1 MDNNFPELK
10 IIRLD
15 KLVVIE
21 HYDTQ
26 RTAPL
31 IDRLRSSGVLRN
43 PPIVSPFNDQSGRY
57 MVLDGTN
64 RTTALTKMGYPHVI
78 VQVVEPDS
86 PNLKLQ
92 TWNHV
97 LWGYPTD
104 DFNENILKISDI
116 SLKSHKG
123 NLDLEKMWQANS
135 LCLIQTSDSQS
146 VQVRIPDPEII
157 IKVRKL
163 NEIVSSYKNI
173 AKFDRTK
180 QTDIDSLSNMYDDF
194 TGLIIFPPF
203 NIDEIMDLC
212 GEGHLFPP
220 GITRFSITPRALRIN
235 YPLDDLAAD
244 RSLNEKNEQLK
255 LWVQERIARKGVR
268 FYSEATVLF
277 DE

>member
-146 VQVRIPDPEII
+146 VQVTIPDPEII

-203 NIDEIMDLC
+203 NIDEVMDLC